1 MFGVLQVPSNSS
13 EADRPRIHFSCPLR
27 TPWPPTIPVGSMYIL
42 STVLSRIYAAEKRTS
57 EREREIEKERE
68 RVCVRLE

>member
-13 EADRPRIHFSCPLR
+13 EADRPRIYSSCPLR
-27 TPWPPTIPVGSMYIL
+27 TPWPPTIAVGSMYIL

-57 EREREIEKERE
+57 ERDRES
-68 RVCVRLE
+68 VCVV

>member
-13 EADRPRIHFSCPLR
+13 EADRPRIHSSCPLR

-42 STVLSRIYAAEKRTS
+42 STVLSRIYAAEKRT
-57 EREREIEKERE
+57 REREIEKEC
-68 RVCVRLE
+68 VCVRAE